1 MVSGLRLI
9 RIAGLVAAALAA
21 LVAGAGAAYAQ
32 VTPSSG
38 PAAGGTSITISGNG
52 FANGDVVQI
61 GGVAV
66 LGACLGG
73 TAATNVTVV
82 DSQTITAKTPAGS
95 PGAANVLVCTIL
107 GSVVSQP
114 GTFTYLSVPTVSSV
128 SPNSGPSTGG
138 ASVFIIGSAFTGA
151 TALTFGGNAATL
163 FTVINDTTI
172 QATTPAGTLGV
183 TNVAVTTAGGT
194 GTGVGVY
201 TYVLPPPPT
210 VTAISPN
217 SGSTTGGT
225 AVTITGTNLAGAT
238 AVTIGGTAASFT
250 VLSATSINAS
260 TPPGTA
266 GTASVLV
273 TTPGG
278 TNAAN
283 TLFTYVTPPPTVAA
297 ISPNNGP
304 VAGGTFVTIIGT
316 GFTGATAVTIGGSP
330 ATSVTVVSATTIT
343 ATTSAGSAGPA
354 SVLVTTPNGTNP
366 ANTLYTYGTPPP
378 TVTSVN
384 PPNGSLA
391 GGTPITITGAAFTG
405 ATSVTIGGSSVAFT
419 FVNDTTITAVTP
431 AHALGPV
438 NVTVTTPIGTGTG
451 IDLYTY
457 TPPPPTVT
465 AITPNSGPTAGGTA
479 VTITGSNFTGA
490 ALVTIGGYA
499 VTGVTVVNDT
509 TITATT
515 PTGSA
520 GAANVA
526 VTTPAGTG
534 TGIGLFTYVAPT
546 SPPPPVT
553 PTPTVT
559 AITPS
564 SGPLAG
570 GTSVSITGSNFT
582 GATAVTFGGI
592 AATSFSV
599 NGSGTI
605 VATTPAHA
613 AGAVNV
619 AVTTPGGTFTLA
631 NGFTYQA
638 APTVTSIS
646 PGSGPVAGGTLITIT
661 GTNFIGV
668 TAVTFGGVAAAYTVV
683 SATTITA
690 ITPAHAA
697 GAVDVSVTT
706 PGGTDPILFNYLGP
720 VPADSVKLNSLE
732 VSLTPVIAQASGA
745 AISSAA
751 ADAISVGFSG
761 NPQPLTPN
769 GSGFTFYFDADP
781 QAQGSVAPADDGVR
795 SFAATPDQGTS
806 RIDDAFSEFT
816 DTGNSNRAP
825 PQPITPRDWLGWID
839 VRGTSFNSYAAG
851 NDMTGIQGNALV
863 GLTHRFTPD
872 FLVGMLGGYEYFD
885 YTDEALSGRL
895 TGGGWTAGAYL
906 GWRLASSL
914 RFDAAF
920 ARSGIDYNGTAGT
933 AAGAFS
939 GGRWLASGGLT
950 GTYRWQGLVLQPSAR
965 VYGLWEHDSG
975 YTDSLGTVQPDN
987 DFSTGRASGGAKVA
1001 YTFEPTSRLSLAPY
1015 AGVYGDYYFT
1025 SSNAAVP
1032 GAAPAPIVL
1041 LQGWAARFTSGLDI
1055 RFSGGGELSF
1065 GGELGGVGSTNDTK
1079 IWTYQVRG
1087 SLPF

>member
-1 MVSGLRLI
+1 MVRGLRII
-9 RIAGLVAAALAA
+9 RIASLIVAALAV
-21 LVAGAGAAYAQ
+21 LVAVGGPAHAQ
-32 VTPSSG
+32 VIPSSG
-38 PAAGGTSITISGNG
+38 PAAGGTSVTISGNG
-52 FANGDVVQI
+52 FSNGDVVQV

-73 TAATNVTVV
+73 TPATNVTVV
-82 DSQTITAKTPAGS
+82 DSQTITAKVPAGS
-95 PGAANVLVCTIL
+95 AGAANVLVCTIL
-107 GSVVSQP
+107 GGVVSQP

-138 ASVFIIGSAFTGA
+138 ASVFVIGSAFTGA
-151 TALTFGGNAATL
+151 TALTFGGNASTL

-172 QATTPAGTLGV
+172 QATTPAGSLGV
-183 TNVAVTTAGGT
+183 TNVAVTTSGGT

-201 TYVLPPPPT
+201 TFVLPPPPT
-210 VTAISPN
+210 VTAVGPN
-217 SGSTTGGT
+217 SGPTTGGT
-225 AVTITGTNLAGAT
+225 SVTITGTNLTGAT
-238 AVTIGGTAASFT
+238 AVTFGGNAASFT
-250 VLSATSINAS
+250 VLSATSINVS

-297 ISPNNGP
+297 ISPSNGP

-316 GFTGATAVTIGGSP
+316 GFTGATAVTIGGNP

-378 TVTSVN
+378 TVTAVS

-405 ATSVTIGGSSVAFT
+405 ATAVTIGGSSVAFS
-419 FVNDTTITAVTP
+419 FVNDTTITAITP

-465 AITPNSGPTAGGTA
+465 AIAPNSGPTAGGTA

-515 PTGSA
+515 PVGSA

-546 SPPPPVT
+546 SPTPPAT

-559 AITPS
+559 MVTPG

-619 AVTTPGGTFTLA
+619 AVTTPSGTFTLT

-638 APTVTSIS
+638 APTVTAIS
-646 PGSGPVAGGTLITIT
+646 P
-661 GTNFIGV
+661 
-668 TAVTFGGVAAAYTVV
+668 
-683 SATTITA
+683 
-690 ITPAHAA
+690 
-697 GAVDVSVTT
+697 
-706 PGGTDPILFNYLGP
+706 
-720 VPADSVKLNSLE
+720 
-732 VSLTPVIAQASGA
+732 
-745 AISSAA
+745 
-751 ADAISVGFSG
+751 
-761 NPQPLTPN
+761 
-769 GSGFTFYFDADP
+769 
-781 QAQGSVAPADDGVR
+781 
-795 SFAATPDQGTS
+795 
-806 RIDDAFSEFT
+806 
-816 DTGNSNRAP
+816 
-825 PQPITPRDWLGWID
+825 
-839 VRGTSFNSYAAG
+839 
-851 NDMTGIQGNALV
+851 
-863 GLTHRFTPD
+863 
-872 FLVGMLGGYEYFD
+872 
-885 YTDEALSGRL
+885 
-895 TGGGWTAGAYL
+895 
-906 GWRLASSL
+906 
-914 RFDAAF
+914 
-920 ARSGIDYNGTAGT
+920 
-933 AAGAFS
+933 
-939 GGRWLASGGLT
+939 
-950 GTYRWQGLVLQPSAR
+950 
-965 VYGLWEHDSG
+965 
-975 YTDSLGTVQPDN
+975 
-987 DFSTGRASGGAKVA
+987 
-1001 YTFEPTSRLSLAPY
+1001 
-1015 AGVYGDYYFT
+1015 
-1025 SSNAAVP
+1025 AAVP
-1032 GAAPAPIVL
+1032 LPGVLSSPLPAP
-1041 LQGWAARFTSGLDI
+1041 T
-1055 RFSGGGELSF
+1055 
-1065 GGELGGVGSTNDTK
+1065 
-1079 IWTYQVRG
+1079 
-1087 SLPF
+1087 LPA